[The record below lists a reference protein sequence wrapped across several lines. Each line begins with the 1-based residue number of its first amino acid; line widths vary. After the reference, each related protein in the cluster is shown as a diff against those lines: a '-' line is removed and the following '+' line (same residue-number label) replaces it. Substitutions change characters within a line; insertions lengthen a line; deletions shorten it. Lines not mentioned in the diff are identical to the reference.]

1 VEDRWILSRLDQLI
15 AKVNHLLEDFQFGEA
30 ERETYDFLWHEFC
43 DWYIELAKV
52 RLHRHSDKSE
62 PSPLP
67 VLVQTLEISLRLLHP
82 FMPFITEEIW
92 QRLVSHLP
100 QDESRPDSVT
110 IAAYPTA
117 RGVTDTQAEEEM
129 ESVIEI
135 IHSIRNA
142 RAQSR
147 IEPARWIE
155 AQICTKN
162 KPAIESHRQSIETLA
177 RVQPL
182 AIVDP
187 RKERGNRE
195 GALVL
200 VLRNVEVILPMAVD
214 LDAERQRLE
223 KEKAALQA
231 KIARLESR
239 LRDSTFL
246 SKAPSLIIERERG
259 KLLDSQSRL
268 EKIEERLTQLC

>member
-1 VEDRWILSRLDQLI
+1 
-15 AKVNHLLEDFQFGEA
+15 LE
-30 ERETYDFLWHEFC
+30 T
-43 DWYIELAKV
+43 
-52 RLHRHSDKSE
+52 
-62 PSPLP
+62 
-67 VLVQTLEISLRLLHP
+67 SLRLLHP

-92 QRLVSHLP
+92 QRLIPRLP
-100 QDESRPDSVT
+100 KDEACPDSLMV
-110 IAAYPTA
+110 AAYPTA
-117 RGVTDTQAEEEM
+117 GGVTDTQAEEEM
-129 ESVIEI
+129 GSVIEI

-155 AQICTKN
+155 AQIYTKN
-162 KPAIESHRQSIETLA
+162 KSTIESHRQSIETLA
-177 RVQPL
+177 RVRPL
-182 AIVDP
+182 AILDP
-187 RKERGNRE
+187 RKKREDKE

-223 KEKAALQA
+223 KEKEALQA
-231 KIARLESR
+231 KIAHLETRLS
-239 LRDSTFL
+239 DSTFL

-259 KLLDSQSRL
+259 KLLDSQGKL